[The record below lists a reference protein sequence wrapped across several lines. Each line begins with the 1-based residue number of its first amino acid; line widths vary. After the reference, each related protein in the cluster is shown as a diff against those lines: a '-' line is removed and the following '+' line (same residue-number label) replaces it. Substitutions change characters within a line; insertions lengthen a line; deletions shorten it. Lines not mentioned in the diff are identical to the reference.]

1 MMNKEE
7 VKKAINEL
15 VSLGEKYRGKY
26 NRNLRLYEYTR
37 NANID
42 DIKDGSTIGYY
53 YRGYE
58 ETSSDVQQNI
68 IKSCIDTLV
77 SKIAAQK
84 VRPFFNSVHGS
95 FRDFQICKQA
105 QQYFDLLYDMQ
116 NVGGTVDM
124 VFRDC
129 CIFSKGVVWADELE
143 KKIKRALPFNI
154 YTRPSEESYGK
165 LTRVYYKQKNLP
177 LTLLNEKYLK
187 KINREEITTEYVDV
201 GWYYDIVNHTKAVYI
216 QQNNQVFVEEYD
228 RPVLPFVF
236 IHYSCPVLG
245 SDATSIVD
253 LLYGI
258 QIEIDTILQKIT
270 EASRLN
276 PALTF
281 FVPEGSQVKASQLN
295 NRIGNIVTYRPTPTM
310 TASPVTTATPAFIDD
325 QYIQLLD
332 NLKTTAYELTG
343 ISKLS
348 AQSAKPV
355 GIDSGLGLRTIT
367 NIESER
373 FQTQFNQVIQ
383 MYVDIARTCIEVFD
397 PKDDILPENQKR
409 VNLKWGD
416 IVKEYENM
424 SIQYSGADALSK
436 DPATKLQQLQVLAQS
451 GVIPPERIA
460 QLMEIPDLESGYS
473 MANNSI
479 NAVMSVIDDC
489 IMKNEFNVPDYI
501 PMDLLKK
508 EILNT
513 CLSLRASDY
522 EKNAEDIAKLIQL
535 YQNVI
540 DKSTNAQEELA
551 EMQAEQQAEMT
562 AQLPPPQPVD
572 NGALN
577 QSGGNEQV
585 ELATPQ
591 ITTEEGA

>member
-1 MMNKEE
+1 MTNEE
-7 VKKAINEL
+7 IKTAINEL

-37 NANID
+37 NINID
-42 DIKDGSTIGYY
+42 DIKDGSTVGYY

-68 IKSCIDTLV
+68 IKSCVDTLV

-84 VRPFFNSVHGS
+84 VRPFFNTVHGS

-116 NVGGTVDM
+116 NVGQTVDM
-124 VFRDC
+124 AFRDC
-129 CIFSKGVVWADELE
+129 CIFSKGVIYCDEVE
-143 KKIKRALPFNI
+143 KKIKRAMPFNV
-154 YTRPSEESYGK
+154 YTRPSEETYGK
-165 LTRVYYKQKNLP
+165 LTRIYYKQKNYP
-177 LTLLNEKYLK
+177 VSLLSKNIRN
-187 KINREEITTEYVDV
+187 KIKTDLQYVDV
-201 GWYYDIVNHTKAVYI
+201 GLYYDIVNHKKAYYI
-216 QQNNQVFVEEYD
+216 PQADPKDQLIVEDYKRD
-228 RPVLPFVF
+228 SLPFVF
-236 IHYSCPVLG
+236 IHYSNPVVG

-281 FVPEGSQVKASQLN
+281 FVPEGSQIKVSQLN
-295 NRIGNIVTYRPTPTM
+295 NRVGNIVTYRPTPTM
-310 TASPVTTATPAFIDD
+310 TTSPVTTATPAFIDD

-373 FQTQFNQVIQ
+373 FQTQFNQVIR
-383 MYVDIARTCIEVFD
+383 MYVEVARTCISVFD
-397 PKDDILPENQKR
+397 PEEDILPQDQKR
-409 VNLKWGD
+409 VNIKWKD
-416 IVKEYENM
+416 IVEEYEKM

-436 DPATKLQQLQVLAQS
+436 DPATKLQQLQVLAQA
-451 GVIPPERIA
+451 GVISQTRIA

-479 NAVMSVIDDC
+479 NAVMTVIDDC
-489 IMKNEFNVPDYI
+489 IMKDNFEVPDYI
-501 PMDLLKK
+501 PIGLLK
-508 EILNT
+508 EELINT
-513 CLSLRASDY
+513 MLSLRASDHP
-522 EKNAEDIAKLIQL
+522 KNAIDIAKLTQL
-535 YQNVI
+535 YQNI
-540 DKSTNAQEELA
+540 KDKEEEAAEELA
-551 EMQAEQQAEMT
+551 GMAGENQ
-562 AQLPPPQPVD
+562 PPQSQQPVGMD
-572 NGALN
+572 MNALAQGGGA
-577 QSGGNEQV
+577 V

-591 ITTEEGA
+591 IQSEEGE

>member
-1 MMNKEE
+1 MTNEE
-7 VKKAINEL
+7 IKFAINEL

-37 NANID
+37 NINID
-42 DIKDGSTIGYY
+42 DIKDGSTVGYY

-68 IKSCIDTLV
+68 IKSCVDTLV
-77 SKIAAQK
+77 SKIASQK
-84 VRPFFNSVHGS
+84 VRPFFNTVHGS

-116 NVGGTVDM
+116 NVGQTVDM
-124 VFRDC
+124 SFRDS
-129 CIFSKGVVWADELE
+129 CIFSKGVVYTDEVE
-143 KKIKRALPFNI
+143 KKIKRALPFNV
-154 YTRPSEESYGK
+154 YTRPSEETYGK
-165 LTRVYYKQKNLP
+165 LTRVYYKQKAYPVSLLP
-177 LTLLNEKYLK
+177 ENIKK
-187 KINREEITTEYVDV
+187 KIKTDLQYVDV
-201 GWYYDIVNHTKAVYI
+201 GLYYDIVNHVKAYYI
-216 QQNNQVFVEEYD
+216 PQAEGEENLIVEKYERD
-228 RPVLPFVF
+228 TLPFVF
-236 IHYSCPVLG
+236 IHYSNPVVG

-276 PALTF
+276 PAMTF
-281 FVPEGSQVKASQLN
+281 FLPEGSQVKASQLN
-295 NRIGNIVTYRPTPTM
+295 NRVGNIITYRPTPTM
-310 TASPVTTATPAFIDD
+310 TASPVTTSTPAFIDD
-325 QYIQLLD
+325 QYLQLLD

-373 FQTQFNQVIQ
+373 FQTQFNQVIR
-383 MYVDIARTCIEVFD
+383 MYVEIARTCISVFD
-397 PKDDILPENQKR
+397 PDDDILPQDQKR
-409 VNLKWGD
+409 VNIKWKD
-416 IVKEYENM
+416 IVEEYEKM

-436 DPATKLQQLQVLAQS
+436 DPATKLQQLQVLAQA
-451 GVIPPERIA
+451 GVISQTRIA

-479 NAVMSVIDDC
+479 NAVMTVIDDC
-489 IMKNEFNVPDYI
+489 IMKDEYEVPDYI
-501 PMDLLKK
+501 PIPLLK
-508 EILNT
+508 EELINT
-513 CLSLRASDY
+513 MLSLRASDHP
-522 EKNAEDIAKLIQL
+522 KNVLDIAKLTQL
-535 YQNVI
+535 YQNVC
-540 DKSTNAQEELA
+540 DKESQSAETIAEANGEEQAKQEQTMTNDLSALGG
-551 EMQAEQQAEMT
+551 
-562 AQLPPPQPVD
+562 
-572 NGALN
+572 GA
-577 QSGGNEQV
+577 V

-591 ITTEEGA
+591 ITDTEGE

>member
-1 MMNKEE
+1 MTNEE
-7 VKKAINEL
+7 IKTAINEL

-37 NANID
+37 NINID
-42 DIKDGSTIGYY
+42 DIKDGSTVGYY

-68 IKSCIDTLV
+68 IKSCVDTLV

-84 VRPFFNSVHGS
+84 VRPFFNTVHGS

-116 NVGGTVDM
+116 NVGQTVDM
-124 VFRDC
+124 AFRDC
-129 CIFSKGVVWADELE
+129 CIFSKGVIYCDEVE
-143 KKIKRALPFNI
+143 KKIKRAMPFNV
-154 YTRPSEESYGK
+154 YTRPSEETYGK
-165 LTRVYYKQKNLP
+165 LTRIYYKQKNYP
-177 LTLLNEKYLK
+177 VSLLSENIRK
-187 KINREEITTEYVDV
+187 KIKTDLQYVDV
-201 GWYYDIVNHTKAVYI
+201 GLYYDIVNHKKAYYI
-216 QQNNQVFVEEYD
+216 PQASGNEQLIVEEYKRD
-228 RPVLPFVF
+228 SLPFVF
-236 IHYSCPVLG
+236 IHYSNPVVG

-281 FVPEGSQVKASQLN
+281 FVPEGSQIKVSQLN
-295 NRIGNIVTYRPTPTM
+295 NRVGNIVTYRPTPTM
-310 TASPVTTATPAFIDD
+310 TTSPVTTATPAFIDD

-373 FQTQFNQVIQ
+373 FQTQFNQVIR
-383 MYVDIARTCIEVFD
+383 MYVEVARTCISVFD
-397 PKDDILPENQKR
+397 PNDDILPQDQKR
-409 VNLKWGD
+409 VNIKWKD
-416 IVKEYENM
+416 IVEEYENM

-436 DPATKLQQLQVLAQS
+436 DPATKLQQLQVLAQA
-451 GVIPPERIA
+451 GVISQTRIA

-479 NAVMSVIDDC
+479 NAVMTVIDDC
-489 IMKNEFNVPDYI
+489 IMKDNFEVPDYI
-501 PMDLLKK
+501 PIGLLK
-508 EILNT
+508 EELINT
-513 CLSLRASDY
+513 MLSLRASDHP
-522 EKNAEDIAKLIQL
+522 KNAIDIAKLTQL
-535 YQNVI
+535 YQNI
-540 DKSTNAQEELA
+540 KEKEEEAAEELA
-551 EMQAEQQAEMT
+551 GMAGENQ
-562 AQLPPPQPVD
+562 PPQSQQP
-572 NGALN
+572 NGMDMNALA
-577 QSGGNEQV
+577 QGGGAV

-591 ITTEEGA
+591 IQSEEGE

>member
-1 MMNKEE
+1 MKNEE
-7 VKKAINEL
+7 IKKAINEL

-37 NANID
+37 NINID
-42 DIKDGSTIGYY
+42 DIKDGSTVGYY

-68 IKSCIDTLV
+68 IKSCVDTLV

-84 VRPFFNSVHGS
+84 VRPFFNTVHGS

-116 NVGGTVDM
+116 NVGQTVDM
-124 VFRDC
+124 AFRDC
-129 CIFSKGVVWADELE
+129 CIFSKGVIYCDEVE
-143 KKIKRALPFNI
+143 KKIKRAMPFNV
-154 YTRPSEESYGK
+154 YTRPSEETYGK
-165 LTRVYYKQKNLP
+165 LTRIYYKQKGYP
-177 LTLLNEKYLK
+177 VTLLSKDIRD
-187 KINREEITTEYVDV
+187 KIKVDLDYVDV
-201 GWYYDIVNHTKAVYI
+201 GIYYDIENHVKAYYI
-216 QQNNQVFVEEYD
+216 PQGAENNNLIVEKYE
-228 RPVLPFVF
+228 RNTLPFVF
-236 IHYSCPVLG
+236 IHYSNPVVG

-281 FVPEGSQVKASQLN
+281 FVPEGSQVKVSQLN
-295 NRIGNIVTYRPTPTM
+295 NRVGNIITYRPTPNM

-373 FQTQFNQVIQ
+373 FQTQFNQVIR
-383 MYVDIARTCIEVFD
+383 MYVEVARTCISVFD
-397 PKDDILPENQKR
+397 PNDDILPQDQKR
-409 VNLKWGD
+409 VNIKWKD
-416 IVKEYENM
+416 IVDEYEKM

-436 DPATKLQQLQVLAQS
+436 DPATKLQQLQVLAQA
-451 GVIPPERIA
+451 GVISQTRIA

-479 NAVMSVIDDC
+479 NAVMTVIDDC
-489 IMKNEFNVPDYI
+489 IMKDNYDVPDYI
-501 PMDLLKK
+501 PLPLLKE
-508 EILNT
+508 EIVNT
-513 CLSLRASDY
+513 MLSLRASDHP
-522 EKNAEDIAKLIQL
+522 KNALDIAKLTQL
-535 YQNVI
+535 YQNI
-540 DKSTNAQEELA
+540 QDKEKELGEEVE
-551 EMQAEQQAEMT
+551 EMQMEQQP
-562 AQLPPPQPVD
+562 AQPAQMNMDALAQGG
-572 NGALN
+572 GA
-577 QSGGNEQV
+577 V
-585 ELATPQ
+585 EIATPQ
-591 ITTEEGA
+591 ITNSEGE

>member
-1 MMNKEE
+1 MKREDI
-7 VKKAINEL
+7 KKAINEL

-37 NANID
+37 NINID
-42 DIKDGSTIGYY
+42 DIKDGSTVGYY

-68 IKSCIDTLV
+68 IKSCVDTLV
-77 SKIAAQK
+77 SKIASQK
-84 VRPFFNSVHGS
+84 VRPFFNTVHGS

-116 NVGGTVDM
+116 NVGQTVDM
-124 VFRDC
+124 AFRDC
-129 CIFSKGVVWADELE
+129 CIFSKGVVYCDEIE
-143 KKIKRALPFNI
+143 KKIKRAMPFNV
-154 YTRPSEESYGK
+154 YTRPSEETYGK
-165 LTRVYYKQKNLP
+165 LTRVYYKQKNYP
-177 LTLLNEKYLK
+177 VSLLQENIKK
-187 KINREEITTEYVDV
+187 KIKTDLEYVDV
-201 GWYYDIVNHTKAVYI
+201 GLYYDIVNHVKAYYI
-216 QQNNQVFVEEYD
+216 PQTGDEENLIVEEYKRD
-228 RPVLPFVF
+228 TLPFVF
-236 IHYSCPVLG
+236 IHYSNPVVG

-276 PALTF
+276 PAMTF
-281 FVPEGSQVKASQLN
+281 FLPEGSQIKAGQLN
-295 NRIGNIVTYRPTPTM
+295 NRVGNIITYRPTPNM
-310 TASPVTTATPAFIDD
+310 TSSPVTTSTPAFIDD

-373 FQTQFNQVIQ
+373 FQTQFNQVIR
-383 MYVDIARTCIEVFD
+383 MYVEIARTCISVFD
-397 PKDDILPENQKR
+397 PNDDILPRDQKR
-409 VNLKWGD
+409 VNIKWSD
-416 IVKEYENM
+416 IVEEYEKM

-436 DPATKLQQLQVLAQS
+436 DPATKLQQLQVLAQA
-451 GVIPPERIA
+451 GVISQTRIA

-479 NAVMSVIDDC
+479 NAVMTVIDDC
-489 IMKNEFNVPDYI
+489 IMKNKMDVPEYI
-501 PMDLLKK
+501 PIPLLK
-508 EILNT
+508 EELVNT
-513 CLSLRASDY
+513 MLSLRASDHPS
-522 EKNAEDIAKLIQL
+522 NALDIAKLTQL
-535 YQNVI
+535 YQNVC
-540 DKSTNAQEELA
+540 DKETQSADTLA
-551 EMQAEQQAEMT
+551 EMNGEEQAKQEMAT
-562 AQLPPPQPVD
+562 GNDLS
-572 NGALN
+572 ALG
-577 QSGGNEQV
+577 SGGAV

-591 ITTEEGA
+591 IENTEGE

>member
-1 MMNKEE
+1 MTNEE
-7 VKKAINEL
+7 IKNAINEL

-37 NANID
+37 NINID
-42 DIKDGSTIGYY
+42 DIKDGSTVGYY

-84 VRPFFNSVHGS
+84 VRPFFNTVHGS

-116 NVGGTVDM
+116 NVGQTVDM
-124 VFRDC
+124 SFRDC
-129 CIFSKGVVWADELE
+129 CIFAKGVVYCDEME
-143 KKIKRALPFNI
+143 KKIKRAMPFNV
-154 YTRPSEESYGK
+154 YTRPSEETYGK
-165 LTRVYYKQKNLP
+165 LTRVYYKQKDYP
-177 LTLLNEKYLK
+177 VTLLPKYIQEKIKTNLQ
-187 KINREEITTEYVDV
+187 YVNV
-201 GWYYDIVNHTKAVYI
+201 GLYYDIVNHVKAYYI
-216 QQNNQVFVEEYD
+216 PQSSGEENLIVEKYERD
-228 RPVLPFVF
+228 TLPFVF
-236 IHYSCPVLG
+236 IHYSNPVVG

-276 PALTF
+276 PAMTF
-281 FVPEGSQVKASQLN
+281 FLPEGSQIKAGQLN
-295 NRIGNIVTYRPTPTM
+295 NRVGNIITYRPTPNM
-310 TASPVTTATPAFIDD
+310 TSSPVTTSTPAFIDD

-373 FQTQFNQVIQ
+373 FQTQFNQVIR
-383 MYVDIARTCIEVFD
+383 MYVEIARTCISVFD
-397 PKDDILPENQKR
+397 PNEDILPQDQKR
-409 VNLKWGD
+409 VNIKWSD
-416 IVKEYENM
+416 IVEEYEKM

-436 DPATKLQQLQVLAQS
+436 DPATKLQQLQVLAQA
-451 GVIPPERIA
+451 GVISQTRIA

-479 NAVMSVIDDC
+479 NAVMTVIDDC
-489 IMKNEFNVPDYI
+489 IMKDIYSVPDYI
-501 PMDLLKK
+501 PIPLLK
-508 EILNT
+508 EEVINT
-513 CLSLRASDY
+513 MLSLRASDHP
-522 EKNAEDIAKLIQL
+522 KNAGDIAKLTQL
-535 YQNVI
+535 YQNI
-540 DKSTNAQEELA
+540 QEKEMGAAEELA
-551 EMQAEQQAEMT
+551 TMAGENQ
-562 AQLPPPQPVD
+562 PPQPQQPMM
-572 NGALN
+572 NTEALTQGGGA
-577 QSGGNEQV
+577 V

-591 ITTEEGA
+591 ITNGEGE

>member
-1 MMNKEE
+1 MKREDI
-7 VKKAINEL
+7 KKAINEL

-37 NANID
+37 NINID
-42 DIKDGSTIGYY
+42 DIKDGSTVGYY

-68 IKSCIDTLV
+68 IKSCVDTLV
-77 SKIAAQK
+77 SKIASQK
-84 VRPFFNSVHGS
+84 VRPFFNTVHGS

-116 NVGGTVDM
+116 NVGQTVDM
-124 VFRDC
+124 SFRDC
-129 CIFSKGVVWADELE
+129 CIFSKGVVYCDEVE
-143 KKIKRALPFNI
+143 KKIKRAMPFNV
-154 YTRPSEESYGK
+154 YTRPSEETYGK
-165 LTRVYYKQKNLP
+165 LTRVYYKQKNYP
-177 LTLLNEKYLK
+177 VSLLQENIKK
-187 KINREEITTEYVDV
+187 KIKTDLEYVDV
-201 GWYYDIVNHTKAVYI
+201 GLYYDIVNHVKAYYI
-216 QQNNQVFVEEYD
+216 PQTEGEENLIVEEYKRD
-228 RPVLPFVF
+228 TLPFVF
-236 IHYSCPVLG
+236 IHYSNPVVG

-276 PALTF
+276 PAMTF
-281 FVPEGSQVKASQLN
+281 FLPEGSQIKAGQLN
-295 NRIGNIVTYRPTPTM
+295 NRVGNIITYRPTPNM
-310 TASPVTTATPAFIDD
+310 TSSPVTTSTPAFIDD

-373 FQTQFNQVIQ
+373 FQTQFNQVIR
-383 MYVDIARTCIEVFD
+383 MYVEIARTCISVFD
-397 PKDDILPENQKR
+397 PNDDILPRDQKR
-409 VNLKWGD
+409 VNIKWSD
-416 IVKEYENM
+416 IVEEYEKM

-436 DPATKLQQLQVLAQS
+436 DPATKLQQLQVLAQA
-451 GVIPPERIA
+451 GVISQTRIA

-479 NAVMSVIDDC
+479 NAVMTVIDDC
-489 IMKNEFNVPDYI
+489 IMKNKMDVPEYI
-501 PMDLLKK
+501 PVPLLK
-508 EILNT
+508 EELVNT
-513 CLSLRASDY
+513 MLSLRASDHPS
-522 EKNAEDIAKLIQL
+522 NALDIAKLTQL
-535 YQNVI
+535 YQNVC
-540 DKSTNAQEELA
+540 DKETQSADTLA
-551 EMQAEQQAEMT
+551 EMNGEEQAKQEMAT
-562 AQLPPPQPVD
+562 GNDLS
-572 NGALN
+572 ALG
-577 QSGGNEQV
+577 SGGAV

-591 ITTEEGA
+591 IENTEGE

>member
-1 MMNKEE
+1 MKEEE
-7 VKKAINEL
+7 VKDAINEL
-15 VSLGEKYRGKY
+15 VSLGKKYRGKF

-84 VRPFFNSVHGS
+84 VRPFFNTVHGS
-95 FRDFQICKQA
+95 FRDFQIVKQA
-105 QQYFDLLYDMQ
+105 QQYFDMLYDMQ
-116 NVGGTVDM
+116 NVGQTADM

-129 CIFSKGVVWADELE
+129 CIFSKGVVWTDELD
-143 KKIKRALPFNI
+143 KQIKRALPFNV

-165 LTRVYYKQKNLP
+165 LTRIYYKQKQLP
-177 LTLLNEKYLK
+177 LTLLNEKYRKQIKTDL
-187 KINREEITTEYVDV
+187 EYIDV
-201 GWYYDIVNHTKAVYI
+201 GWYYDIVNHVKAVYI
-216 QQNNQVFVEEYD
+216 QQNNQIIIEKYD
-228 RPVLPFVF
+228 RPTLPFVF
-236 IHYSCPVLG
+236 IHYSCPVIG

-281 FVPEGSQVKASQLN
+281 FVPEGSQVKVSQLN
-295 NRIGNIVTYRPTPTM
+295 NRVGNVVTYRPTPNM
-310 TASPVTTATPAFIDD
+310 TGSPVTSATPAFIDD

-373 FQTQFNQVIQ
+373 FQTQFNQVIR

-397 PKDDILPENQKR
+397 PNDDILPENQKR
-409 VNLKWGD
+409 VNLKWKD
-416 IVKEYENM
+416 IVDEYENM

-451 GVIPPERIA
+451 GVIPTEKIA

-473 MANNSI
+473 MANNSM

-489 IMKNEFNVPDYI
+489 IMKDNFDIPDYV
-501 PMDLLKK
+501 PLPLLRR
-508 EILNT
+508 ETLNT
-513 CLSLRASDY
+513 CMSLRASDY

-535 YQNVI
+535 YQNVM
-540 DKSTNAQEELA
+540 DKMKNAQEVMGEVQQ
-551 EMQAEQQAEMT
+551 EQMQGQIPLDPSAF
-562 AQLPPPQPVD
+562 
-572 NGALN
+572 
-577 QSGGNEQV
+577 QSGGEQGQV

-591 ITTEEGA
+591 ITTQEGE

>member
-1 MMNKEE
+1 MKREDI
-7 VKKAINEL
+7 KKAINEL

-37 NANID
+37 NINID
-42 DIKDGSTIGYY
+42 DIKDGSTVGYY

-68 IKSCIDTLV
+68 IKSCVDTLV
-77 SKIAAQK
+77 SKIASQK
-84 VRPFFNSVHGS
+84 VRPFFNTVHGS

-116 NVGGTVDM
+116 NVGQTVDM
-124 VFRDC
+124 SFRDC
-129 CIFSKGVVWADELE
+129 CIFSKGVVYCDEIE
-143 KKIKRALPFNI
+143 KKIKRAMPFNV
-154 YTRPSEESYGK
+154 YTRPSEETYGK
-165 LTRVYYKQKNLP
+165 LTRVYYKQKNYP
-177 LTLLNEKYLK
+177 VSLLQENIKK
-187 KINREEITTEYVDV
+187 KIKTDLEYVDV
-201 GWYYDIVNHTKAVYI
+201 GLYYDIVNHVKAYYI
-216 QQNNQVFVEEYD
+216 PQASDEENLIVEEYKRD
-228 RPVLPFVF
+228 TLPFVF
-236 IHYSCPVLG
+236 IHYSNPVVG

-276 PALTF
+276 PAMTF
-281 FVPEGSQVKASQLN
+281 FLPEGSQIKAGQLN
-295 NRIGNIVTYRPTPTM
+295 NRVGNIITYRPTPNM
-310 TASPVTTATPAFIDD
+310 TSSPVTTSTPAFIDD

-373 FQTQFNQVIQ
+373 FQTQFNQVIR
-383 MYVDIARTCIEVFD
+383 MYVEIARTCISVFD
-397 PKDDILPENQKR
+397 PNDDILPRDQKR
-409 VNLKWGD
+409 VNIKWSD
-416 IVKEYENM
+416 IVEEYEKM

-436 DPATKLQQLQVLAQS
+436 DPATKLQQLQVLAQA
-451 GVIPPERIA
+451 GVISQTRIA

-479 NAVMSVIDDC
+479 NAVMTVIDDC
-489 IMKNEFNVPDYI
+489 IMKNKMDVPEYI
-501 PMDLLKK
+501 PIPLLK
-508 EILNT
+508 EELVNT
-513 CLSLRASDY
+513 MLSLRASDHPS
-522 EKNAEDIAKLIQL
+522 NALDIAKLTQL
-535 YQNVI
+535 YQNVC
-540 DKSTNAQEELA
+540 DKETQSADTLA
-551 EMQAEQQAEMT
+551 EMNGEEQAKQEMAT
-562 AQLPPPQPVD
+562 GNDLS
-572 NGALN
+572 ALG
-577 QSGGNEQV
+577 SGGAV

-591 ITTEEGA
+591 IENTEGE

>member
-1 MMNKEE
+1 MKREDI
-7 VKKAINEL
+7 KKAINEL

-26 NRNLRLYEYTR
+26 NRNHRLYEYTR
-37 NANID
+37 NINID
-42 DIKDGSTIGYY
+42 DIKDGSTVGYY

-68 IKSCIDTLV
+68 IKSCVDTLV
-77 SKIAAQK
+77 SKIASQK
-84 VRPFFNSVHGS
+84 VRPFFNTVHGS

-116 NVGGTVDM
+116 NVGQTVDM
-124 VFRDC
+124 SFRDC
-129 CIFSKGVVWADELE
+129 CIFSKGVVYCDEVE
-143 KKIKRALPFNI
+143 KKIKRAMPFNV
-154 YTRPSEESYGK
+154 YTRPSEETYGK
-165 LTRVYYKQKNLP
+165 LTRVYYKQKNYP
-177 LTLLNEKYLK
+177 VSLLQENIKK
-187 KINREEITTEYVDV
+187 KIKTDLEYVDV
-201 GWYYDIVNHTKAVYI
+201 GLYYDIVNHVKAYYI
-216 QQNNQVFVEEYD
+216 PQTGDEENLIVEEYKRD
-228 RPVLPFVF
+228 TLPFVF
-236 IHYSCPVLG
+236 IHYSNPVVG

-276 PALTF
+276 PAMTF
-281 FVPEGSQVKASQLN
+281 FLPEGSQIKAGQLN
-295 NRIGNIVTYRPTPTM
+295 NRVGNIITYRPTPNM
-310 TASPVTTATPAFIDD
+310 TSSPVTTSTPAFIDD

-373 FQTQFNQVIQ
+373 FQTQFNQVIR
-383 MYVDIARTCIEVFD
+383 MYVEIARTCISVFD
-397 PKDDILPENQKR
+397 PNDDILPRDQKR
-409 VNLKWGD
+409 VNIKWSD
-416 IVKEYENM
+416 IVEEYEKM

-436 DPATKLQQLQVLAQS
+436 DPATKLQQLQVLAQA
-451 GVIPPERIA
+451 GVISQTRIA

-479 NAVMSVIDDC
+479 NAVMTVIDDC
-489 IMKNEFNVPDYI
+489 IMKNKMDVPEYI
-501 PMDLLKK
+501 PIPLLK
-508 EILNT
+508 EELVNT
-513 CLSLRASDY
+513 MLSLRASDHPS
-522 EKNAEDIAKLIQL
+522 NALDIAKLTQL
-535 YQNVI
+535 YQNVC
-540 DKSTNAQEELA
+540 DKETQSADTLA
-551 EMQAEQQAEMT
+551 EMNGEEQAKQEMAT
-562 AQLPPPQPVD
+562 GNDLS
-572 NGALN
+572 ALG
-577 QSGGNEQV
+577 SGGAV

-591 ITTEEGA
+591 IENTEGE

>member
-1 MMNKEE
+1 MKDEE

-37 NANID
+37 NINID
-42 DIKDGSTIGYY
+42 DIKDGSTVGYY

-68 IKSCIDTLV
+68 IKSCVDTLV

-84 VRPFFNSVHGS
+84 VRPFFNTVHGS

-116 NVGGTVDM
+116 NVGQTVDM
-124 VFRDC
+124 AFRDC
-129 CIFSKGVVWADELE
+129 CIFSKGVIYCDEVE
-143 KKIKRALPFNI
+143 KKIKRAMPFNV
-154 YTRPSEESYGK
+154 YTRPSEETYGK
-165 LTRVYYKQKNLP
+165 LTRVYYKQKGYP
-177 LTLLNEKYLK
+177 VTLLSKDIRD
-187 KINREEITTEYVDV
+187 KIKVDLDYVDV
-201 GWYYDIVNHTKAVYI
+201 GIYYDIENHVKAYYI
-216 QQNNQVFVEEYD
+216 PQGAENNNLIVEKYE
-228 RPVLPFVF
+228 RNTLPFVF
-236 IHYSCPVLG
+236 IHYSNPVVG

-281 FVPEGSQVKASQLN
+281 FVPEGSQVKVSQLN
-295 NRIGNIVTYRPTPTM
+295 NRVGNIITYRPTPNM

-373 FQTQFNQVIQ
+373 FQTQFNQVIR
-383 MYVDIARTCIEVFD
+383 MYVEVARTCISVFD
-397 PKDDILPENQKR
+397 PNDDILPQDQKR
-409 VNLKWGD
+409 VNIKWKD
-416 IVKEYENM
+416 IVDEYEKM

-436 DPATKLQQLQVLAQS
+436 DPATKLQQLQVLAQA
-451 GVIPPERIA
+451 GVISQTRIA

-479 NAVMSVIDDC
+479 NAVMTVIDDC
-489 IMKNEFNVPDYI
+489 IMKDNYDVPDYI
-501 PMDLLKK
+501 PLPLLKE
-508 EILNT
+508 EIVNT
-513 CLSLRASDY
+513 MLSLRASDHP
-522 EKNAEDIAKLIQL
+522 KNALDIAKLTQL
-535 YQNVI
+535 YQNI
-540 DKSTNAQEELA
+540 QDKEKELGEEVE
-551 EMQAEQQAEMT
+551 EMQTEQQP
-562 AQLPPPQPVD
+562 AQPAQMNMDALAQGG
-572 NGALN
+572 GA
-577 QSGGNEQV
+577 V
-585 ELATPQ
+585 EIATPQ
-591 ITTEEGA
+591 ITNSEGE

>member
-1 MMNKEE
+1 MTEEE

-37 NANID
+37 NCNID

-95 FRDFQICKQA
+95 FRDFQVCRQA

-116 NVGGTVDM
+116 AVGQKVDM
-124 VFRDC
+124 VFRDS
-129 CIFSKGVVWADELE
+129 CIFSKGVIWTDELD
-143 KKIKRALPFNI
+143 KQIKRALPFNV

-165 LTRVYYKQKNLP
+165 LTRVYYKQKNMP
-177 LTLLNEKYLK
+177 LTLLHEKYRKKLK
-187 KINREEITTEYVDV
+187 GITTEYVDV
-201 GWYYDIVNHTKAVYI
+201 GWYYDIDNHIKAVYI
-216 QQNNQVFVEEYD
+216 QQNNQLFIEPYD

-236 IHYSCPVLG
+236 IHYSCPVIG

-281 FVPEGSQVKASQLN
+281 FVPEGSQIKAGQLN
-295 NRIGNIVTYRPTPTM
+295 NRVGNIVTYRPTPTM
-310 TASPVTTATPAFIDD
+310 TSSPVTTATPAFIDD
-325 QYIQLLD
+325 QYLQLLD

-397 PKDDILPENQKR
+397 PNDDILPADQKR
-409 VNLKWGD
+409 VNLKWKD
-416 IVKEYENM
+416 IVNEYENM

-460 QLMEIPDLESGYS
+460 QLMEIPDLENGYS

-489 IMKNEFNVPDYI
+489 IMKDVYDVPDYI
-501 PMDLLKK
+501 STELLKK

-522 EKNAEDIAKLIQL
+522 EKNIEDIAKLIQL
-535 YQNVI
+535 YQNII
-540 DKSTNAQEELA
+540 DKEKDAQETMEQ
-551 EMQAEQQAEMT
+551 MQAENMPQQMPIDPT
-562 AQLPPPQPVD
+562 AL
-572 NGALN
+572 
-577 QSGGNEQV
+577 QSGGEQPQQV
-585 ELATPQ
+585 QLATPQ
-591 ITTEEGA
+591 ITNEQGA

>member
-1 MMNKEE
+1 MTNDEIKF
-7 VKKAINEL
+7 AINEL

-37 NANID
+37 NVNID

-84 VRPFFNSVHGS
+84 VRPFFNTVHGS

-116 NVGGTVDM
+116 NVGQTVDM
-124 VFRDC
+124 SFRDC
-129 CIFSKGVVWADELE
+129 CIFSKGVIYCDEIE
-143 KKIKRALPFNI
+143 KKIKRAMPFNV
-154 YTRPSEESYGK
+154 YTRPSEETYGK
-165 LTRVYYKQKNLP
+165 LTRVYYKQKAYP
-177 LTLLNEKYLK
+177 VTLLPNNIKK
-187 KINREEITTEYVDV
+187 KIKTDLQYVDV
-201 GWYYDIVNHTKAVYI
+201 GLYYDIVNHVKAYYI
-216 QQNNQVFVEEYD
+216 PQSNGDENLIVEKYERD
-228 RPVLPFVF
+228 TLPFVF
-236 IHYSCPVLG
+236 IHYSNPVVGL
-245 SDATSIVD
+245 DATSIVD

-276 PALTF
+276 PAMTF
-281 FVPEGSQVKASQLN
+281 FLPEGSQVKASQLN
-295 NRIGNIVTYRPTPTM
+295 NRVGNIITYRPTPTM
-310 TASPVTTATPAFIDD
+310 TASPVTTSTPAFIDD

-348 AQSAKPV
+348 AQSAKPI

-373 FQTQFNQVIQ
+373 FQTQFNQVIR
-383 MYVDIARTCIEVFD
+383 MYVEIARTCISVFD
-397 PKDDILPENQKR
+397 PNEDILPQDQKR
-409 VNLKWGD
+409 VNIKWKD
-416 IVKEYENM
+416 IVEEYEKM

-436 DPATKLQQLQVLAQS
+436 DPATKLQQLQVLAQA
-451 GVIPPERIA
+451 GVISQTRIA

-479 NAVMSVIDDC
+479 NAVMTVIDDC
-489 IMKNEFNVPDYI
+489 IMKDNYKVPDYI
-501 PMDLLKK
+501 PIPLLK
-508 EILNT
+508 EELINT
-513 CLSLRASDY
+513 MLSLRASDHP
-522 EKNAEDIAKLIQL
+522 KNALDIAKLTRMYQSVCDKEIQAS
-535 YQNVI
+535 
-540 DKSTNAQEELA
+540 DTLA
-551 EMQAEQQAEMT
+551 EANGEEQAQQEVAMEEND
-562 AQLPPPQPVD
+562 LS
-572 NGALN
+572 ALG
-577 QSGGNEQV
+577 SGGAV

-591 ITTEEGA
+591 ITNSEGE

>member
-1 MMNKEE
+1 MKDEE

-37 NANID
+37 NINID
-42 DIKDGSTIGYY
+42 DIKDGSTVGYY

-68 IKSCIDTLV
+68 IKSCVDTLV

-84 VRPFFNSVHGS
+84 VRPFFNTVHGS

-116 NVGGTVDM
+116 NVGQTVDM
-124 VFRDC
+124 AFRDC
-129 CIFSKGVVWADELE
+129 CIFSKGVIYCDEVE
-143 KKIKRALPFNI
+143 KKIKRAMPFNV
-154 YTRPSEESYGK
+154 YTRPSEETYGK
-165 LTRVYYKQKNLP
+165 LTRIYYKQKGYP
-177 LTLLNEKYLK
+177 VTLLGENIKEKIKVDLD
-187 KINREEITTEYVDV
+187 YVDV
-201 GWYYDIVNHTKAVYI
+201 GIYYDIENHVKAYYI
-216 QQNNQVFVEEYD
+216 PQGAENNNLIVEKYERD
-228 RPVLPFVF
+228 TLPFVF
-236 IHYSCPVLG
+236 IHYSNPVVG

-281 FVPEGSQVKASQLN
+281 FVPEGSQVKVSQLN
-295 NRIGNIVTYRPTPTM
+295 NRVGNIITYRPTPNM

-373 FQTQFNQVIQ
+373 FQTQFNQVIR
-383 MYVDIARTCIEVFD
+383 MYVEVARTCISVFD
-397 PKDDILPENQKR
+397 PNDDILPQDQKR
-409 VNLKWGD
+409 VNIKWKD
-416 IVKEYENM
+416 IVDEYEKM

-436 DPATKLQQLQVLAQS
+436 DPATKLQQLQVLAQA
-451 GVIPPERIA
+451 GVISQTRIA

-479 NAVMSVIDDC
+479 NAVMTVIDDC
-489 IMKNEFNVPDYI
+489 IMKGNYDVPDYI
-501 PMDLLKK
+501 PLPLLKE
-508 EILNT
+508 EIVNT
-513 CLSLRASDY
+513 MLSLRASDHP
-522 EKNAEDIAKLIQL
+522 KNALDIAKLTQL
-535 YQNVI
+535 YQNI
-540 DKSTNAQEELA
+540 QNKEKEAGEEVE
-551 EMQAEQQAEMT
+551 EMQTEQQP
-562 AQLPPPQPVD
+562 AQPAQMNMDALAQGG
-572 NGALN
+572 GA
-577 QSGGNEQV
+577 V
-585 ELATPQ
+585 EIATPQ
-591 ITTEEGA
+591 ITNSEGE

>member
-1 MMNKEE
+1 MTNEE
-7 VKKAINEL
+7 IKTAINEL

-37 NANID
+37 NINID
-42 DIKDGSTIGYY
+42 DIKDGSTVGYY

-68 IKSCIDTLV
+68 IKSCVDTLV

-84 VRPFFNSVHGS
+84 VRPFFNTVHGS

-116 NVGGTVDM
+116 NVGQTVDM
-124 VFRDC
+124 AFRDC
-129 CIFSKGVVWADELE
+129 CIFSKGVIYCDEVE
-143 KKIKRALPFNI
+143 KKIKRAMPFNV
-154 YTRPSEESYGK
+154 YTRPSEETYGK
-165 LTRVYYKQKNLP
+165 LTRIYYKQKNYP
-177 LTLLNEKYLK
+177 VSLLSENIRK
-187 KINREEITTEYVDV
+187 KIKTDLQYVDV
-201 GWYYDIVNHTKAVYI
+201 GLYYDIVNHKKAYYI
-216 QQNNQVFVEEYD
+216 PQADPKDQLIVEDYKRD
-228 RPVLPFVF
+228 SLPFVF
-236 IHYSCPVLG
+236 IHYSNPVVG

-281 FVPEGSQVKASQLN
+281 FVPEGSQIKVSQLN
-295 NRIGNIVTYRPTPTM
+295 NRVGNIVTYRPTPTM
-310 TASPVTTATPAFIDD
+310 TTSPVTTATPAFIDD

-373 FQTQFNQVIQ
+373 FQTQFNQVIR
-383 MYVDIARTCIEVFD
+383 MYVEVARTCISVFD
-397 PKDDILPENQKR
+397 PEEDILPQDQKR
-409 VNLKWGD
+409 VNIKWKD
-416 IVKEYENM
+416 IVEEYEKM

-436 DPATKLQQLQVLAQS
+436 DPATKLQQLQVLAQA
-451 GVIPPERIA
+451 GVISQTRIA

-479 NAVMSVIDDC
+479 NAVMTVIDDC
-489 IMKNEFNVPDYI
+489 IMKDNFEVPDYI
-501 PMDLLKK
+501 PIGLLK
-508 EILNT
+508 EELINT
-513 CLSLRASDY
+513 MLSLRASDHP
-522 EKNAEDIAKLIQL
+522 KNAIDIAKLTQL
-535 YQNVI
+535 YQNI
-540 DKSTNAQEELA
+540 KDKEEEAAEELA
-551 EMQAEQQAEMT
+551 GMAGENQ
-562 AQLPPPQPVD
+562 PPQSQQPVGMD
-572 NGALN
+572 MNALAQGGGA
-577 QSGGNEQV
+577 V

-591 ITTEEGA
+591 IQSEEGE

>member
-1 MMNKEE
+1 MTDEE
-7 VKKAINEL
+7 IKTAINEL

-37 NANID
+37 NINID
-42 DIKDGSTIGYY
+42 DIKDGSTVGYY

-68 IKSCIDTLV
+68 IKSCVDTLV

-84 VRPFFNSVHGS
+84 VRPFFNTVHGS

-116 NVGGTVDM
+116 NVGQTVDM
-124 VFRDC
+124 AFRDC
-129 CIFSKGVVWADELE
+129 CIFSKGVIYCDEVE
-143 KKIKRALPFNI
+143 KKIKRAMPFNV
-154 YTRPSEESYGK
+154 YTRPSEETYGK
-165 LTRVYYKQKNLP
+165 LTRIYYKQKNYP
-177 LTLLNEKYLK
+177 VTLLSEEIRK
-187 KINREEITTEYVDV
+187 KIKTDLQYVDV
-201 GWYYDIVNHTKAVYI
+201 GLYYDITNHKKAYYI
-216 QQNNQVFVEEYD
+216 PQAEPESQLIVEEYKRD
-228 RPVLPFVF
+228 TLPFVF
-236 IHYSCPVLG
+236 IHYSNPVVG

-276 PALTF
+276 PAMTF
-281 FVPEGSQVKASQLN
+281 FVPEGSQIKVSQLN
-295 NRIGNIVTYRPTPTM
+295 NRVGNVVSYRPTPTM
-310 TASPVTTATPAFIDD
+310 TGSPVTTSTPAFIDD
-325 QYIQLLD
+325 QYLQLLD

-373 FQTQFNQVIQ
+373 FQTQFNQVIR
-383 MYVDIARTCIEVFD
+383 MYVEVARTCISVFD
-397 PKDDILPENQKR
+397 PNEDILPQDQKR
-409 VNLKWGD
+409 VNIKWKD
-416 IVKEYENM
+416 IVEEYEKM

-436 DPATKLQQLQVLAQS
+436 DPATKLQQLQVLAQA
-451 GVIPPERIA
+451 GVISQTRIA

-479 NAVMSVIDDC
+479 NAVMTVIDDC
-489 IMKNEFNVPDYI
+489 IMKDNYDVPDYI
-501 PMDLLKK
+501 PIGLLK
-508 EILNT
+508 EELINT
-513 CLSLRASDY
+513 MLSLRASDHP
-522 EKNAEDIAKLIQL
+522 KNAIDIAKLTQL
-535 YQNVI
+535 YQNI
-540 DKSTNAQEELA
+540 KDKEEEAAEELA
-551 EMQAEQQAEMT
+551 QYAGENQPTQQPAMDMNAL
-562 AQLPPPQPVD
+562 AQGG
-572 NGALN
+572 GA
-577 QSGGNEQV
+577 V

-591 ITTEEGA
+591 IQSEEGE

>member
-1 MMNKEE
+1 MTNEE
-7 VKKAINEL
+7 IKTAINEL

-37 NANID
+37 NINID
-42 DIKDGSTIGYY
+42 DIKDGSTVGYY

-68 IKSCIDTLV
+68 IKSCVDTLV

-84 VRPFFNSVHGS
+84 VRPFFNTVHGS

-116 NVGGTVDM
+116 NVGQTVDM
-124 VFRDC
+124 AFRDC
-129 CIFSKGVVWADELE
+129 CIFSKGVIYCDEVE
-143 KKIKRALPFNI
+143 KKIKRAMPFNV
-154 YTRPSEESYGK
+154 YTRPSEETYGK
-165 LTRVYYKQKNLP
+165 LTRIYYKQKNYP
-177 LTLLNEKYLK
+177 VSLLSENIRK
-187 KINREEITTEYVDV
+187 KIKTDLQYVDV
-201 GWYYDIVNHTKAVYI
+201 GLYYDIVNHKKAYYI
-216 QQNNQVFVEEYD
+216 PQADPKDQLIVEEYKRD
-228 RPVLPFVF
+228 SLPFVF
-236 IHYSCPVLG
+236 IHYSNPVVG

-281 FVPEGSQVKASQLN
+281 FVPEGSQIKVSQLN
-295 NRIGNIVTYRPTPTM
+295 NRVGNIVTYRPTPTM
-310 TASPVTTATPAFIDD
+310 TTSPVTTATPAFIDD

-373 FQTQFNQVIQ
+373 FQTQFNQVIR
-383 MYVDIARTCIEVFD
+383 MYVEVARTCISVFD
-397 PKDDILPENQKR
+397 PNDDILPQDQKR
-409 VNLKWGD
+409 VNIKWKD
-416 IVKEYENM
+416 IVEEYEKM

-436 DPATKLQQLQVLAQS
+436 DPATKLQQLQVLAQA
-451 GVIPPERIA
+451 GVISQTRIA

-479 NAVMSVIDDC
+479 NAVMTVIDDC
-489 IMKNEFNVPDYI
+489 IMKDNFEVPDYI
-501 PMDLLKK
+501 PIGLLK
-508 EILNT
+508 EELINT
-513 CLSLRASDY
+513 MLSLRASDHP
-522 EKNAEDIAKLIQL
+522 KNAIDIAKLTQL
-535 YQNVI
+535 YQNI
-540 DKSTNAQEELA
+540 KDKEEEAAEELA
-551 EMQAEQQAEMT
+551 GMAGENQ
-562 AQLPPPQPVD
+562 PPQSQQPVGMD
-572 NGALN
+572 MNALAQGGGA
-577 QSGGNEQV
+577 V

-591 ITTEEGA
+591 IQSEEGE

>member
-1 MMNKEE
+1 MTEEE

-37 NANID
+37 NCNID

-95 FRDFQICKQA
+95 FRDFQVCRQA

-116 NVGGTVDM
+116 AVGQKVDM
-124 VFRDC
+124 VFRDS
-129 CIFSKGVVWADELE
+129 CIFSKGVIWTDELD
-143 KKIKRALPFNI
+143 KQIKRALPFNV

-165 LTRVYYKQKNLP
+165 LTRVYYKQKNMP
-177 LTLLNEKYLK
+177 LTLLHEKYRKKLK
-187 KINREEITTEYVDV
+187 GITTEYVDV
-201 GWYYDIVNHTKAVYI
+201 GWYYDIVNHIKAVYI
-216 QQNNQVFVEEYD
+216 QQNNQLFIEPYD

-236 IHYSCPVLG
+236 IHYSCPVIG

-281 FVPEGSQVKASQLN
+281 FVPEGSQIKAGQLN
-295 NRIGNIVTYRPTPTM
+295 NRVGNIVTYRPTPTM
-310 TASPVTTATPAFIDD
+310 TSSPVTTATPAFIDD
-325 QYIQLLD
+325 QYLQLLD

-397 PKDDILPENQKR
+397 PNDDILPADQKR
-409 VNLKWGD
+409 VNLKWKD
-416 IVKEYENM
+416 IVNEYENM

-460 QLMEIPDLESGYS
+460 QLMEIPDLENGYS

-489 IMKNEFNVPDYI
+489 IMKDVYDVPDYI
-501 PMDLLKK
+501 STELLKK

-522 EKNAEDIAKLIQL
+522 EKNIEDIAKLIQL
-535 YQNVI
+535 YQNII
-540 DKSTNAQEELA
+540 DKEKDAQETMEQ
-551 EMQAEQQAEMT
+551 MQAENMPQQM
-562 AQLPPPQPVD
+562 PVD
-572 NGALN
+572 PTAL
-577 QSGGNEQV
+577 QSGGEQPQQV
-585 ELATPQ
+585 QLATPQ
-591 ITTEEGA
+591 ITNEQGA

>member
-1 MMNKEE
+1 MKEEE

-116 NVGGTVDM
+116 NVGQTVDM

-129 CIFSKGVVWADELE
+129 CIFSKGVIWCDELE
-143 KKIKRALPFNI
+143 KKIKRALPFNV

-165 LTRVYYKQKNLP
+165 LTRIYYKQKNLP
-177 LTLLNEKYLK
+177 VTLLNEKYK
-187 KINREEITTEYVDV
+187 SKIKTDLEYIDV
-201 GWYYDIVNHTKAVYI
+201 GWYYDIVNHVKAVYI
-216 QQNNQVFVEEYD
+216 QQNNQVIIEKYD
-228 RPVLPFVF
+228 RPTLPFVF
-236 IHYSCPVLG
+236 IHYSCPVIG

-281 FVPEGSQVKASQLN
+281 FVPEGSQIKVGQLN
-295 NRIGNIVTYRPTPTM
+295 NRVGNILTYRPTPTM
-310 TASPVTTATPAFIDD
+310 TSSPVTTATPAFIDD
-325 QYIQLLD
+325 QYLQLLD

-348 AQSAKPV
+348 AQSAKPI

-373 FQTQFNQVIQ
+373 FQTQFNQVIR
-383 MYVDIARTCIEVFD
+383 MYVDVARCCIEVFD
-397 PKDDILPENQKR
+397 PNDDILPADQKR
-409 VNLKWGD
+409 VNLKWSD
-416 IVKEYENM
+416 IVDEYENM

-460 QLMEIPDLESGYS
+460 QLMEIPDLECGYS

-489 IMKNEFNVPDYI
+489 IMKDIYEVPDYVSTE
-501 PMDLLKK
+501 LLKK

-522 EKNAEDIAKLIQL
+522 EKNIGDIAKLVQL
-535 YQNVI
+535 YQNII
-540 DKSTNAQEELA
+540 DKDNDAQETMA
-551 EMQAEQQAEMT
+551 QMQAESMPQQM
-562 AQLPPPQPVD
+562 PVD
-572 NGALN
+572 PTAF
-577 QSGGNEQV
+577 QSGGEQAQQSV

-591 ITTEEGA
+591 ITNEQGA

>member
-1 MMNKEE
+1 MTNEE
-7 VKKAINEL
+7 IKFAINEL

-37 NANID
+37 NINID
-42 DIKDGSTIGYY
+42 DIKDGSTVGYY

-68 IKSCIDTLV
+68 IKSCVDTLV

-116 NVGGTVDM
+116 NVGQTVDM
-124 VFRDC
+124 SFRDS
-129 CIFSKGVVWADELE
+129 CIFSKGVVYTDEVE
-143 KKIKRALPFNI
+143 KKIKRALPFNV
-154 YTRPSEESYGK
+154 YTRPSEETYGK
-165 LTRVYYKQKNLP
+165 LTRVYYKQKAYPVSLLP
-177 LTLLNEKYLK
+177 ENIKK
-187 KINREEITTEYVDV
+187 KIKTDLQYVDV
-201 GWYYDIVNHTKAVYI
+201 GLYYDIVNHVKAYYI
-216 QQNNQVFVEEYD
+216 PQAEGEENLIVEKYERD
-228 RPVLPFVF
+228 TLPFVF
-236 IHYSCPVLG
+236 IHYSNPVVG

-253 LLYGI
+253 ILYGI

-276 PALTF
+276 PAMTF
-281 FVPEGSQVKASQLN
+281 FLPEGSQVKASQLN
-295 NRIGNIVTYRPTPTM
+295 NRVGNIITYRPTPTM
-310 TASPVTTATPAFIDD
+310 TASPVTTSTPAFIDD
-325 QYIQLLD
+325 QYLQLLD

-373 FQTQFNQVIQ
+373 FQTQFNQVIR
-383 MYVDIARTCIEVFD
+383 MYVEIARTCISVFD
-397 PKDDILPENQKR
+397 PNDDILPQDQKR
-409 VNLKWGD
+409 VNIKWKD
-416 IVKEYENM
+416 IVEEYEKM

-436 DPATKLQQLQVLAQS
+436 DPATKLQQLQVLAQA
-451 GVIPPERIA
+451 GVISQTRIA

-479 NAVMSVIDDC
+479 NAVMTVIDDC
-489 IMKNEFNVPDYI
+489 IMKDEYEVPDYI
-501 PMDLLKK
+501 PIPLLK
-508 EILNT
+508 EELINT
-513 CLSLRASDY
+513 MLSLRASDHP
-522 EKNAEDIAKLIQL
+522 KNVLDIAKLTQL
-535 YQNVI
+535 YQNVC
-540 DKSTNAQEELA
+540 DKESQSAETIAEANGEEQAKQEQTMTNDLSALGG
-551 EMQAEQQAEMT
+551 
-562 AQLPPPQPVD
+562 
-572 NGALN
+572 GA
-577 QSGGNEQV
+577 V

-591 ITTEEGA
+591 ITDTEGE

>member
-1 MMNKEE
+1 MKEEE

-15 VSLGEKYRGKY
+15 VSLGEKYRGKF

-84 VRPFFNSVHGS
+84 VRPFFNTVHGS
-95 FRDFQICKQA
+95 FRDFQIVKQA
-105 QQYFDLLYDMQ
+105 QQYFDMLYDMQ
-116 NVGGTVDM
+116 NVGQTADM

-129 CIFSKGVVWADELE
+129 CIFSKGVVWTDELD
-143 KKIKRALPFNI
+143 KQIKRALPFNV

-165 LTRVYYKQKNLP
+165 LTRIYYKQKQLP
-177 LTLLNEKYLK
+177 LTLLNEKYRKQIKTNL
-187 KINREEITTEYVDV
+187 EYIDV
-201 GWYYDIVNHTKAVYI
+201 GWYYDIVNHVKAVYI
-216 QQNNQVFVEEYD
+216 QQNNQIIIEKYD
-228 RPVLPFVF
+228 RPTLPFVF
-236 IHYSCPVLG
+236 IHYSCPVIG

-281 FVPEGSQVKASQLN
+281 FVPEGSQIKVSQLN
-295 NRIGNIVTYRPTPTM
+295 NRVGNVVTYRPTPNM
-310 TASPVTTATPAFIDD
+310 TGSPVTSATPAFIDD

-373 FQTQFNQVIQ
+373 FQTQFNQVIR

-397 PKDDILPENQKR
+397 PNDDILPENQKR
-409 VNLKWGD
+409 VNLKWKD
-416 IVKEYENM
+416 IVDEYENM

-451 GVIPPERIA
+451 GVIPTEKIA

-473 MANNSI
+473 MANNSM

-489 IMKNEFNVPDYI
+489 IMKDNYDIPDYV
-501 PMDLLKK
+501 PLPLLRR
-508 EILNT
+508 ETLNT
-513 CLSLRASDY
+513 CMSLRASDY

-535 YQNVI
+535 YQNI
-540 DKSTNAQEELA
+540 MDKMKNAQEVMGEVQQ
-551 EMQAEQQAEMT
+551 EQMQGQMPLDPSAF
-562 AQLPPPQPVD
+562 
-572 NGALN
+572 
-577 QSGGNEQV
+577 QSGGEQGQV

-591 ITTEEGA
+591 ITTQEGE

>member
-1 MMNKEE
+1 MKREE
-7 VKKAINEL
+7 IKVAINEL

-37 NANID
+37 NINID
-42 DIKDGSTIGYY
+42 DIKDGSTVGYY

-84 VRPFFNSVHGS
+84 VRPFFNTVHGS

-116 NVGGTVDM
+116 NVGSTVDM
-124 VFRDC
+124 AFRDC
-129 CIFSKGVVWADELE
+129 CIFSKGVVYCDEVE
-143 KKIKRALPFNI
+143 KKIKRALPFNV
-154 YTRPSEESYGK
+154 YTRPSEETYGK
-165 LTRVYYKQKNLP
+165 LTRVYYKQKNYP
-177 LTLLNEKYLK
+177 VSLLSENIKK
-187 KINREEITTEYVDV
+187 KIKTGLEYVDV
-201 GWYYDIVNHTKAVYI
+201 GLYYDIVNHVKAYYI
-216 QQNNQVFVEEYD
+216 PQASGNENLIVEDYKRD
-228 RPVLPFVF
+228 TLPFVF
-236 IHYSCPVLG
+236 IHYSNPVVG

-281 FVPEGSQVKASQLN
+281 FVPEGSQIKVNQLN
-295 NRIGNIVTYRPTPTM
+295 NRVGNVVTYRPTPNM
-310 TASPVTTATPAFIDD
+310 TGSPVTSATPAFIDD

-373 FQTQFNQVIQ
+373 FQTQFNQTIR
-383 MYVDIARTCIEVFD
+383 MYVEIARTCISVFD
-397 PKDDILPENQKR
+397 PNDDILPQDQKR
-409 VNLKWGD
+409 VNIKWKD
-416 IVKEYENM
+416 IVEEYENM

-436 DPATKLQQLQVLAQS
+436 DPATKLQQLQVLAQA
-451 GVIPPERIA
+451 GVISQTRIA

-479 NAVMSVIDDC
+479 NAVMTVIDDC
-489 IMKNEFNVPDYI
+489 IMKDVYDVPDYI
-501 PMDLLKK
+501 PIPLLK
-508 EILNT
+508 EELINT
-513 CLSLRASDY
+513 MLSLRASDHP
-522 EKNAEDIAKLIQL
+522 KNALDIAKLTQL
-535 YQNVI
+535 YQNI
-540 DKSTNAQEELA
+540 QDKENETAGELA
-551 EMQAEQQAEMT
+551 SMNGEVEGQMNMDALQA
-562 AQLPPPQPVD
+562 
-572 NGALN
+572 
-577 QSGGNEQV
+577 SGGAV

-591 ITTEEGA
+591 ITNTQGE

>member
-1 MMNKEE
+1 MKEEE

-37 NANID
+37 NINID

-58 ETSSDVQQNI
+58 EKSSDVQQNI

-84 VRPFFNSVHGS
+84 VRPFFNTVHGS

-116 NVGGTVDM
+116 NVGGTADD

-129 CIFSKGVVWADELE
+129 CIFSKGVVWTDELE
-143 KKIKRALPFNI
+143 KKIKRALPFNV

-177 LTLLNEKYLK
+177 LTLFNEKYRSKLK
-187 KINREEITTEYVDV
+187 GINTEYVDV
-201 GWYYDIVNHTKAVYI
+201 GWYYDIENHVKAVYI
-216 QQNNQVFVEEYD
+216 QQNNQLFIEPYD
-228 RPVLPFVF
+228 RPALPFVF
-236 IHYSCPVLG
+236 IHYSNPVVG

-276 PALTF
+276 PAMTF
-281 FVPEGSQVKASQLN
+281 FLPEGSQIKAGQLN
-295 NRIGNIVTYRPTPTM
+295 NRVGNIITYRPTPTM
-310 TASPVTTATPAFIDD
+310 TGSPVTTSTPAFIDD

-348 AQSAKPV
+348 AQSVKPV

-373 FQTQFNQVIQ
+373 FQTQFNQVIR

-397 PKDDILPENQKR
+397 PNDDILPEDQKR
-409 VNLKWGD
+409 VNIKWKD
-416 IVKEYENM
+416 IVDEYENM

-436 DPATKLQQLQVLAQS
+436 DPATKLQQLQVLAQA
-451 GVIPPERIA
+451 GVISPTRIS
-460 QLMEIPDLESGYS
+460 QLLEIPDLESGYS
-473 MANNSI
+473 FANNSI
-479 NAVMSVIDDC
+479 NAVMAVIDDC
-489 IMKNEFNVPDYI
+489 VIKDNYIIADYI
-501 PMDLLKK
+501 PLDLLKD
-508 EILNT
+508 EVINT
-513 CLSLRASDY
+513 MLSLRASDY
-522 EKNAEDIAKLIQL
+522 KKNIDDIAKLEKL
-535 YQNVI
+535 YQIIMDKLADAQQVQQDTVTQQTEQAQKEQEALEIQSQGSLSLDIPQVTKQVI
-540 DKSTNAQEELA
+540 GD
-551 EMQAEQQAEMT
+551 
-562 AQLPPPQPVD
+562 
-572 NGALN
+572 
-577 QSGGNEQV
+577 
-585 ELATPQ
+585 
-591 ITTEEGA
+591 

>member
-1 MMNKEE
+1 MTNEE
-7 VKKAINEL
+7 IKFAINEL

-37 NANID
+37 NINID
-42 DIKDGSTIGYY
+42 DIKDGSTVGYY

-68 IKSCIDTLV
+68 IKSCVDTLV
-77 SKIAAQK
+77 SKIASQK
-84 VRPFFNSVHGS
+84 VRPFFNTVHGS

-116 NVGGTVDM
+116 NVGQTVDM
-124 VFRDC
+124 SFRDS
-129 CIFSKGVVWADELE
+129 CIFSKGVVYTDEVE
-143 KKIKRALPFNI
+143 KKIKRALPFNV
-154 YTRPSEESYGK
+154 YTRPSEETYGK
-165 LTRVYYKQKNLP
+165 LTRVYYKQKAYPVSLLP
-177 LTLLNEKYLK
+177 ENIKK
-187 KINREEITTEYVDV
+187 KIKTDLQYVDV
-201 GWYYDIVNHTKAVYI
+201 GLYYDIVNHVKAYYI
-216 QQNNQVFVEEYD
+216 PQATDEENLIVEKYERD
-228 RPVLPFVF
+228 TLPFVF
-236 IHYSCPVLG
+236 IHYSNPVVG

-276 PALTF
+276 PAMTF
-281 FVPEGSQVKASQLN
+281 FLPEGSQVKASQLN
-295 NRIGNIVTYRPTPTM
+295 NRVGNIITYRPTPTM
-310 TASPVTTATPAFIDD
+310 TASPVTTSTPAFIDD
-325 QYIQLLD
+325 QYLQLLD

-373 FQTQFNQVIQ
+373 FQTQFNQVIR
-383 MYVDIARTCIEVFD
+383 MYVEIARTCISVFD
-397 PKDDILPENQKR
+397 PDDDILPQDQKR
-409 VNLKWGD
+409 VNIKWKD
-416 IVKEYENM
+416 IVEEYEKM

-436 DPATKLQQLQVLAQS
+436 DPATKLQQLQVLAQA
-451 GVIPPERIA
+451 GVISQTRIA

-479 NAVMSVIDDC
+479 NAVMTVIDDC
-489 IMKNEFNVPDYI
+489 IMKDEYEVPDYI
-501 PMDLLKK
+501 PIPLLK
-508 EILNT
+508 EELINT
-513 CLSLRASDY
+513 MLSLRASDHP
-522 EKNAEDIAKLIQL
+522 KNVLDIAKLTQL
-535 YQNVI
+535 YQNVC
-540 DKSTNAQEELA
+540 DKESQSAETIAEANGGEQAKQEQTMTNDLSALGG
-551 EMQAEQQAEMT
+551 
-562 AQLPPPQPVD
+562 
-572 NGALN
+572 GA
-577 QSGGNEQV
+577 V

-591 ITTEEGA
+591 ITNTEGE

>member
-1 MMNKEE
+1 MKEEE

-116 NVGGTVDM
+116 NVGQTVDM

-129 CIFSKGVVWADELE
+129 CIFSKGVIWCDELE
-143 KKIKRALPFNI
+143 KKIRRALPFNI

-165 LTRVYYKQKNLP
+165 ITRIYYKQKNLP
-177 LTLLNEKYLK
+177 VTLLNEKYK
-187 KINREEITTEYVDV
+187 SKIKTDLEYIDV
-201 GWYYDIVNHTKAVYI
+201 GWYYDIVNHVKAVYI
-216 QQNNQVFVEEYD
+216 QQNNQVIIEKYD
-228 RPVLPFVF
+228 RPTLPFVF
-236 IHYSCPVLG
+236 IHYSCPVIG

-281 FVPEGSQVKASQLN
+281 FVPEGSQIKVGQLN
-295 NRIGNIVTYRPTPTM
+295 NRVGNILTYRPTPTM
-310 TASPVTTATPAFIDD
+310 TSSPVTTATPAFIDD
-325 QYIQLLD
+325 QYLQLLD

-348 AQSAKPV
+348 AQSAKPI

-373 FQTQFNQVIQ
+373 FQTQFNQVIR
-383 MYVDIARTCIEVFD
+383 MYVDVARCCIEVFD
-397 PKDDILPENQKR
+397 PNDDILPADQKR
-409 VNLKWGD
+409 VNLKWSD
-416 IVKEYENM
+416 IVDEYENM

-460 QLMEIPDLESGYS
+460 QLMEIPDLECGYS

-489 IMKNEFNVPDYI
+489 IMKDIYEVPDYVSTE
-501 PMDLLKK
+501 LLKK

-522 EKNAEDIAKLIQL
+522 EKNIGDIAKLVQL
-535 YQNVI
+535 YQNII
-540 DKSTNAQEELA
+540 DKDNDAQETMA
-551 EMQAEQQAEMT
+551 QMQAENMPQQM
-562 AQLPPPQPVD
+562 PVD
-572 NGALN
+572 PTAF
-577 QSGGNEQV
+577 QSGGEQAQQSV

-591 ITTEEGA
+591 ITNEQGA

>member
-1 MMNKEE
+1 MTNGEIKF
-7 VKKAINEL
+7 AINEL

-37 NANID
+37 NVNID

-84 VRPFFNSVHGS
+84 VRPFFNTVHGS

-116 NVGGTVDM
+116 NVGQTVDM
-124 VFRDC
+124 SFRDC
-129 CIFSKGVVWADELE
+129 CIFSKGVIYCDEIE
-143 KKIKRALPFNI
+143 KKIKRAMPFNV
-154 YTRPSEESYGK
+154 YTRPSEETYGK
-165 LTRVYYKQKNLP
+165 LTRVYYKQKAYP
-177 LTLLNEKYLK
+177 VTLLPDNIKK
-187 KINREEITTEYVDV
+187 KIKTDLQYVDV
-201 GWYYDIVNHTKAVYI
+201 GLYYDIVNHIKAYYI
-216 QQNNQVFVEEYD
+216 PQSNGDENLIVEKYERD
-228 RPVLPFVF
+228 TLPFVF
-236 IHYSCPVLG
+236 IHYSNPVVG

-276 PALTF
+276 PAMTF
-281 FVPEGSQVKASQLN
+281 FLPEGSQVKASQLN
-295 NRIGNIVTYRPTPTM
+295 NRVGNIITYRPTPTM
-310 TASPVTTATPAFIDD
+310 TASPVTTSTPAFIDD

-348 AQSAKPV
+348 AQSAKPI

-373 FQTQFNQVIQ
+373 FQTQFNQVIR
-383 MYVDIARTCIEVFD
+383 MYVEIARTCISVFD
-397 PKDDILPENQKR
+397 PNEDILPQDQKR
-409 VNLKWGD
+409 VNIKWKD
-416 IVKEYENM
+416 IVEEYEKM

-436 DPATKLQQLQVLAQS
+436 DPATKLQQLQVLAQA
-451 GVIPPERIA
+451 GVISQTRIA

-479 NAVMSVIDDC
+479 NAVMTVIDDC
-489 IMKNEFNVPDYI
+489 IMKDNYKVPDYI
-501 PMDLLKK
+501 PIPLLK
-508 EILNT
+508 EELINT
-513 CLSLRASDY
+513 MLSLRASDHP
-522 EKNAEDIAKLIQL
+522 KNALDIAKLTRMYQSVCDKEIQAS
-535 YQNVI
+535 
-540 DKSTNAQEELA
+540 DTLA
-551 EMQAEQQAEMT
+551 EANGEEQAQQEVAMEEND
-562 AQLPPPQPVD
+562 LS
-572 NGALN
+572 ALG
-577 QSGGNEQV
+577 SGGAV

-591 ITTEEGA
+591 ITNSEGE

>member
-1 MMNKEE
+1 MLDNEE

-15 VSLGEKYRGKY
+15 VSLGEKYRGKF

-37 NANID
+37 NCNID

-84 VRPFFNSVHGS
+84 VRPFFNTVHGTY
-95 FRDFQICKQA
+95 RDFQIVKQA
-105 QQYFDLLYDMQ
+105 QQYFDLLYEMQ
-116 NVGGTVDM
+116 NVGEKCDM

-129 CIFSKGVVWADELE
+129 CIFSKGVIWCDELE
-143 KKIKRALPFNI
+143 KQIKRALPFNI

-165 LTRVYYKQKNLP
+165 LTRIYYKQKQLP
-177 LTLLNEKYLK
+177 LTLLNEKYRKKLK
-187 KINREEITTEYVDV
+187 DINVDYVDV
-201 GWYYDIVNHTKAVYI
+201 GWYYDIENHTKAVYI
-216 QQNNQVFVEEYD
+216 QQKNQVFVEPYD
-228 RPVLPFVF
+228 RPSLPFVF
-236 IHYSCPVLG
+236 IHYSNPVLG

-281 FVPEGSQVKASQLN
+281 FVPEGSQVKVSQLN
-295 NRIGNIVTYRPTPTM
+295 NRVGNVVTYRPTPTM
-310 TASPVTTATPAFIDD
+310 TGSPVTSATPAFIDD

-373 FQTQFNQVIQ
+373 FQVQFNAVIR
-383 MYVDIARTCIEVFD
+383 MYVEIARCCIEVFD
-397 PKDDILPENQKR
+397 PKEDILPKDQKR
-409 VNLKWGD
+409 INLKWGD
-416 IVKEYENM
+416 IVEEYENM

-436 DPATKLQQLQVLAQS
+436 DPATKLQQLQVLAQA
-451 GVIPPERIA
+451 GVISQTRIA
-460 QLMEIPDLESGYS
+460 QLLEIPDLESGYS
-473 MANNSI
+473 FANNSLTVVL
-479 NAVMSVIDDC
+479 AVIDDC
-489 IMKNEFNVPDYI
+489 VMKDEYAIPDYV
-501 PMDLLKK
+501 PLDLLL
-508 EILNT
+508 EETINT
-513 CLSLRASDY
+513 MMSLRATGNEENYKDI
-522 EKNAEDIAKLIQL
+522 EKLTIL
-535 YQNVI
+535 YQNI
-540 DKSTNAQEELA
+540 LDKMENADEVSREISTKAQDLQ
-551 EMQAEQQAEMT
+551 QAAIEQQNMEQVAI
-562 AQLPPPQPVD
+562 PQQPQ
-572 NGALN
+572 G
-577 QSGGNEQV
+577 QV
-585 ELATPQ
+585 ELATPN
-591 ITTEEGA
+591 ITQGE

>member
-1 MMNKEE
+1 MKNDEI
-7 VKKAINEL
+7 KKAINEL

-37 NANID
+37 NINID
-42 DIKDGSTIGYY
+42 DIKDGSTVGYY

-84 VRPFFNSVHGS
+84 VRPFFNTVHGTY
-95 FRDFQICKQA
+95 RDFQIVKQA
-105 QQYFDLLYDMQ
+105 QQYFDMLYDMQ
-116 NVGGTVDM
+116 GVGQTVDN

-129 CIFSKGVVWADELE
+129 CIFSKGVIYCDEIE

-154 YTRPSEESYGK
+154 YTRPAEESYGK
-165 LTRVYYKQKNLP
+165 LTRIYYKQKNYP
-177 LTLLNEKYLK
+177 LTLIGKEYDIKG
-187 KINREEITTEYVDV
+187 IDTEYADI
-201 GWYYDIVNHTKAVYI
+201 GLYYDIVNHVKAIYV
-216 QQNNQVFVEEYD
+216 QQTGQLIVEKYERD
-228 RPVLPFVF
+228 TLPFVF
-236 IHYSCPVLG
+236 IHYSNPVVG

-281 FVPEGSQVKASQLN
+281 FVPEGSQVKVSQLN
-295 NRIGNIVTYRPTPTM
+295 NRVGNVITYRPTPNM
-310 TASPVTTATPAFIDD
+310 TGSPVTSATPAFIDD

-373 FQTQFNQVIQ
+373 FQVQFNAVIK

-397 PKDDILPENQKR
+397 PNDDILPKDQKR
-409 VNLKWGD
+409 INLKWKD
-416 IVKEYENM
+416 IVNEYENM

-436 DPATKLQQLQVLAQS
+436 DPATKLQQLQVLAQA
-451 GVIPPERIA
+451 GVISQTRIA
-460 QLMEIPDLESGYS
+460 QLLEIPDLESGYS
-473 MANNSI
+473 FANNSLTVVLSI
-479 NAVMSVIDDC
+479 IDDC
-489 IMKNEFNVPDYI
+489 VMKDIYAIPDYV
-501 PMDLLKK
+501 PLDLLL
-508 EILNT
+508 EECINT
-513 CLSLRASDY
+513 MMSLRAADS
-522 EKNAEDIAKLIQL
+522 EKNYEDIEKLTIL
-535 YQNVI
+535 YQNI
-540 DKSTNAQEELA
+540 LDKMENADEVSQEMSAQAGEIQATAMEQQNAQQVA
-551 EMQAEQQAEMT
+551 IPQQQQIEM
-562 AQLPPPQPVD
+562 
-572 NGALN
+572 
-577 QSGGNEQV
+577 
-585 ELATPQ
+585 ATPQ
-591 ITTEEGA
+591 ISQGE

>member
-1 MMNKEE
+1 MTNEE
-7 VKKAINEL
+7 IKTAINEL

-37 NANID
+37 NINID
-42 DIKDGSTIGYY
+42 DIKDGSTVGYY

-68 IKSCIDTLV
+68 IKSCVDTLV

-84 VRPFFNSVHGS
+84 VRPFFNTVHGS

-116 NVGGTVDM
+116 NVGQTVDM
-124 VFRDC
+124 AFRDC
-129 CIFSKGVVWADELE
+129 CIFSKGVIYCDEVE
-143 KKIKRALPFNI
+143 KKIKRAMPFDV
-154 YTRPSEESYGK
+154 YTRPSEETYGK
-165 LTRVYYKQKNLP
+165 LTRIYYKQKNYP
-177 LTLLNEKYLK
+177 VSLLSDNIRK
-187 KINREEITTEYVDV
+187 KIKTDLQYVDV
-201 GWYYDIVNHTKAVYI
+201 GLYYDIVNHVKAYYI
-216 QQNNQVFVEEYD
+216 PQAVENEQLIVEDYKRD
-228 RPVLPFVF
+228 SLPFVF
-236 IHYSCPVLG
+236 IHYSNPVVG

-276 PALTF
+276 PAMTF
-281 FVPEGSQVKASQLN
+281 FVPEGSQIKVSQLN
-295 NRIGNIVTYRPTPTM
+295 NRVGNIVSYRPTPTM
-310 TASPVTTATPAFIDD
+310 TGSPVTTATPAFIDD

-373 FQTQFNQVIQ
+373 FQTQFNQVIR
-383 MYVDIARTCIEVFD
+383 MYVEVAMTCISVFD
-397 PKDDILPENQKR
+397 PEEDILPQDQKR
-409 VNLKWGD
+409 VNIKWKD
-416 IVKEYENM
+416 IVEEYEKM

-436 DPATKLQQLQVLAQS
+436 DPATKLQQLQVLAQA
-451 GVIPPERIA
+451 GVISQTRIA

-479 NAVMSVIDDC
+479 NAVMTVIDDC
-489 IMKNEFNVPDYI
+489 IMKDNFEVPDYI
-501 PMDLLKK
+501 PIGLLK
-508 EILNT
+508 EELINT
-513 CLSLRASDY
+513 MLSLRASDHP
-522 EKNAEDIAKLIQL
+522 KNAIDIAKLTQL
-535 YQNVI
+535 YQNI
-540 DKSTNAQEELA
+540 KEKEEEAAEELA
-551 EMQAEQQAEMT
+551 GMAGENQQQPQQPNGMDMNAL
-562 AQLPPPQPVD
+562 AQGG
-572 NGALN
+572 GA
-577 QSGGNEQV
+577 V

-591 ITTEEGA
+591 IQSEEGE